1 MLFIRELRRRKTPRF
16 MRQRKIEREREGRER
31 KSEMGERARETD
43 RDREATV
50 NRLNGDRDRAEQKIE
65 VHVT

>member
-1 MLFIRELRRRKTPRF
+1 